1 MSHFAYMVRCADG
14 SLYCGYS
21 TDPIAREKAH
31 NSAKGA
37 KYTRSRLPVNLVY
50 AEEYADKS
58 SALKRE
64 AALKRL
70 HPCAE
75 GRIGAFANES
85 YKLKKR
91 PVKSV
96 DIGKQAETQ

>member
-50 AEEYADKS
+50 AEEYGDKS

-64 AALKRL
+64 DALKRL
-70 HPCAE
+70 THAQKE
-75 GRIGAFANES
+75 ELVLSSKNRIS
-85 YKLKKR
+85 
-91 PVKSV
+91 
-96 DIGKQAETQ
+96 

>member
-1 MSHFAYMVRCADG
+1 MNHFAYIMRCADG
-14 SLYCGYS
+14 SFYCGYT

-37 KYTRSRLPVNLVY
+37 KYTRSRLPVKLVY
-50 AEEYADKS
+50 TEEYGDKS

-70 HPCAE
+70 THAQKE
-75 GRIGAFANES
+75 ELVLSSKNRIS
-85 YKLKKR
+85 
-91 PVKSV
+91 
-96 DIGKQAETQ
+96 

>member
-37 KYTRSRLPVNLVY
+37 KYTRSRLPVKY
-50 AEEYADKS
+50 GDKS

-70 HPCAE
+70 THAQKEELVLSPTN
-75 GRIGAFANES
+75 RI
-85 YKLKKR
+85 K
-91 PVKSV
+91 
-96 DIGKQAETQ
+96 

>member
-1 MSHFAYMVRCADG
+1 MSHYAYIVRCAD
-14 SLYCGYS
+14 STFYSGYS

-37 KYTRSRLPVNLVY
+37 KYTRSRLPVKLVY
-50 AEEYADKS
+50 FERFDDKS

-70 HPCAE
+70 SHAE
-75 GRIGAFANES
+75 KEALIAAHANG
-85 YKLKKR
+85 
-91 PVKSV
+91 
-96 DIGKQAETQ
+96 ITAE

>member
-37 KYTRSRLPVNLVY
+37 KYTRSRLPVKLIY

-70 HPCAE
+70 THAQKEELVLSPTN
-75 GRIGAFANES
+75 RI
-85 YKLKKR
+85 K
-91 PVKSV
+91 
-96 DIGKQAETQ
+96 

>member
-1 MSHFAYMVRCADG
+1 MSHFAYIMRCAD
-14 SLYCGYS
+14 SSFYCGYA

-37 KYTRSRLPVNLVY
+37 KYTRSRLPVKLVY
-50 AEEYADKS
+50 TEEYGDKS

-70 HPCAE
+70 THAQKE
-75 GRIGAFANES
+75 ELVLSSKNRIS
-85 YKLKKR
+85 
-91 PVKSV
+91 
-96 DIGKQAETQ
+96 

>member
-1 MSHFAYMVRCADG
+1 MSHFAYLVRCADG

-37 KYTRSRLPVNLVY
+37 KYTRSRLP
-50 AEEYADKS
+50 
-58 SALKRE
+58 LKRE

-70 HPCAE
+70 THAQKE
-75 GRIGAFANES
+75 ALINN
-85 YKLKKR
+85 
-91 PVKSV
+91 
-96 DIGKQAETQ
+96 IN

>member
-1 MSHFAYMVRCADG
+1 MSHFAYIMRCADG
-14 SLYCGYS
+14 SFYCGYT

-37 KYTRSRLPVNLVY
+37 KYTRSRLPVKLVY
-50 AEEYADKS
+50 TEEYDDKS

-70 HPCAE
+70 THAQKE
-75 GRIGAFANES
+75 ELVLSSKNRIS
-85 YKLKKR
+85 
-91 PVKSV
+91 
-96 DIGKQAETQ
+96 

>member
-1 MSHFAYMVRCADG
+1 MSHFAYIVRCADG

-37 KYTRSRLPVNLVY
+37 KYTRSRLPVKLVY
-50 AEEYADKS
+50 AEEYGDKS

-70 HPCAE
+70 THAQNE
-75 GRIGAFANES
+75 ALINSIG
-85 YKLKKR
+85 
-91 PVKSV
+91 
-96 DIGKQAETQ
+96 

>member
-1 MSHFAYMVRCADG
+1 MIHFAYIMRCADG

-21 TDPIAREKAH
+21 DPIAREKAH

-37 KYTRSRLPVNLVY
+37 KYTRSRLPVKLVY
-50 AEEYADKS
+50 AEEYGDKS

-70 HPCAE
+70 THAQKE
-75 GRIGAFANES
+75 ELVLSSKNRIN
-85 YKLKKR
+85 
-91 PVKSV
+91 
-96 DIGKQAETQ
+96 